1 MVKSARHEYL
11 ETIRKRY
18 RKARKK
24 DKKPIVD
31 EFCANCGYRSA
42 EPDDD
47 FLVRHAAADIRFRYV
62 RVGR

>member
-24 DKKPIVD
+24 DKKLILD
-31 EFCANCGYRSA
+31 EFCANCGITANTPS
-42 EPDDD
+42 
-47 FLVRHAAADIRFRYV
+47 
-62 RVGR
+62 GC